1 MRECVIDYFWPM
13 ISFCSNFI
21 STTLSK
27 GNNCSWVNVFIEA
40 LLMIVKKLETTLVYN
55 TRGMVKQKILS
66 YTLNI
71 I

>member
-1 MRECVIDYFWPM
+1 
-13 ISFCSNFI
+13 
-21 STTLSK
+21 
-27 GNNCSWVNVFIEA
+27 
-40 LLMIVKKLETTLVYN
+40 MIVKKLETTLVYN